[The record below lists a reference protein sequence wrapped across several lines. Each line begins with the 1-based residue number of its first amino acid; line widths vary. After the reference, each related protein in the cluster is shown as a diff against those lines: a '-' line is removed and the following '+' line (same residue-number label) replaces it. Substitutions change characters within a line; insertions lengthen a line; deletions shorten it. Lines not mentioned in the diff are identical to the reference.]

1 MTTMMAD
8 ALSYL
13 KFISS
18 DNKVILNSSS
28 MFFGNL
34 DRNIMDFMNDEE
46 ELLITFEKDTVEDA
60 HITASEGTLLIN
72 ISVTPNL
79 SELEAFIDKEYDEYV
94 VWRNNNSL
102 PSKDTSSASE
112 CVTAYGTFNN
122 TKVST
127 GYLKSLIS
135 TESSTNNNSGSND
148 AISREACGR
157 YHNGENCLCSFLME
171 EIKFLRSEIN
181 FKNEIIR
188 SLFTSKSVLHNEHF
202 FPHNSEQIKNS
213 NKKLLSKN

>member
-1 MTTMMAD
+1 MAD

-28 MFFGNL
+28 MFSGNL
-34 DRNIMDFMNDEE
+34 DRNIMDFTNDEE

-60 HITASEGTLLIN
+60 HVAASEGTPLIN

-79 SELEAFIDKEYDEYV
+79 SELESFIDKEYDEYV

-102 PSKDTSSASE
+102 LSKDTSSASE
-112 CVTAYGTFNN
+112 YVTVYGTFNN

-127 GYLKSLIS
+127 GCLKSPIT

-148 AISREACGR
+148 PIS
-157 YHNGENCLCSFLME
+157 
-171 EIKFLRSEIN
+171 
-181 FKNEIIR
+181 
-188 SLFTSKSVLHNEHF
+188 SV
-202 FPHNSEQIKNS
+202 
-213 NKKLLSKN
+213 